1 MILSTFIL
9 EDEYL
14 HLVKISSNVKYLI
27 YNKGKKVKVSRRC

>member
-27 YNKGKKVKVSRRC
+27 YNKAKKVKVRRRC